1 MYPVRMFTWR
11 RGLFIIGAVSLA
23 VAVVAIFKRK
33 TNKDTKPLMSETT
46 DKPEAL
52 PLCIFCNNESGSE
65 EHIWPAWIHRYKKF
79 GPLKMQEGTGPQVIA
94 DDPEQTVNTVCHTCN
109 NTWMSKLEQKNIP
122 SLKAMV
128 DGKPMEIDPGR
139 QRLLREWALKTAM
152 INDSTKIR
160 NGNQM
165 FYTDQERTAMRESR
179 AIPPQTRIWLGQID
193 EDWHIGIHGT
203 DFTITNGN
211 KLRLGEGAVT
221 TIYMGRF
228 VVQVVTEHIK
238 PEYAHPDFPGVNPKS
253 RDWEKMLIEAWPT
266 LSKKLLWPP
275 PTPFT
280 NGGPNGIAY
289 LMERWRIG
297 TRVTPG
303 SI

>member
-1 MYPVRMFTWR
+1 MFTWQ

-52 PLCIFCNNESGSE
+52 PLCIFCSNESGSE

-79 GPLKMQEGTGPQVIA
+79 GP
-94 DDPEQTVNTVCHTCN
+94 
-109 NTWMSKLEQKNIP
+109 
-122 SLKAMV
+122 
-128 DGKPMEIDPGR
+128 
-139 QRLLREWALKTAM
+139 LKTAM

-238 PEYAHPDFPGVNPKS
+238 PEYAHPDFPRVNPKS